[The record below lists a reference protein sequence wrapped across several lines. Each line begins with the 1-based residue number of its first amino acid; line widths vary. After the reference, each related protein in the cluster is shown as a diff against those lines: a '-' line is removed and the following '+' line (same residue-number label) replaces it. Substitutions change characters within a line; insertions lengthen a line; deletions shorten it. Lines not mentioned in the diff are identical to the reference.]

1 LHGSP
6 CSGVIAMVFL
16 VVGVLLLLLKLAE
29 FGPVADLGWL
39 WVLLP
44 FGLAVLWWA
53 FADSTGLTQRR
64 AMAKMDLRKQ
74 QRRERDMAALGLDVR
89 RDKRIRVLKDA
100 AARKAPP
107 AAPAPPSDGAR
118 RDPKI

>member
-1 LHGSP
+1 M
-6 CSGVIAMVFL
+6 AFL
-16 VVGVLLLLLKLAE
+16 IVGVLLLVMKIAE
-29 FGPVADLGWL
+29 FGPVAELGWL

-44 FGLAVLWWA
+44 FGLAVVWWA

-64 AMAKMDLRKQ
+64 AMDKMDQRKQ

-89 RDKRIRVLKDA
+89 RERRVRVLKDA
-100 AARKAPP
+100 ARKAAAPPP
-107 AAPAPPSDGAR
+107 ADSPR